1 MLMDRRKSLLPYRIV
16 EKDAVA
22 HVEVGTAEG
31 IHACPRR
38 RRAYHRVEGVV
49 GVGDRGAAKM
59 GIEQITPPPPGDIIA
74 HDAVVGERAMV
85 DGRAGGA
92 IKTQPGTPSCLISNL
107 LVIDWVG

>member
-1 MLMDRRKSLLPYRIV
+1 MPYRVV
-16 EKDAVA
+16 EKDTVA

-38 RRAYHRVEGVV
+38 RRAHNRIVGEV
-49 GVGDRGAAKM
+49 GVGDGSAARV
-59 GIEQITPPPPGDIIA
+59 GIEGNTCPPWNIIA
-74 HDAVVGERAMV
+74 HNAVVGERAMV

>member
-1 MLMDRRKSLLPYRIV
+1 MDRRKSLLPYRIV

-59 GIEQITPPPPGDIIA
+59 GIEQSTPPPPGTLSPT
-74 HDAVVGERAMV
+74 M
-85 DGRAGGA
+85 
-92 IKTQPGTPSCLISNL
+92 LL
-107 LVIDWVG
+107 LVNEQWSMVAPVVP